1 MSVYSDTA
9 PCTTDSTDRH
19 GFLLSRGDFNTI
31 DVPGALRTSAFG
43 INARGDIAGA
53 YTDTSGE
60 LHGYLL
66 SREERDDDEDE
77 EIE

>member
-19 GFLLSRGDFNTI
+19 GFLLSRGGFNTI

-43 INARGDIAGA
+43 INPRGDIAGA

-60 LHGYLL
+60 VHGYLL
-66 SREERDDDEDE
+66 NREVRDGDDNET
-77 EIE
+77 IE